1 MEAMGNPH
9 LSLKL
14 PLPVA
19 LGVFRHSVTLVSV
32 PSPFHVRVPGP
43 QWLKIYMKHLRDFM
57 ESAQPEPHTSP
68 FFLQESE
75 ELADA
80 LRSFYHNPG
89 LHFSAA
95 ERSVL
100 HQWICKLNLASE
112 SSVVLPKK
120 FHPDQIF
127 RLMLLTRH
135 LRNASTKLHHVVET
149 VVQTL
154 LPESQA
160 KHMRSQV
167 ELQCRK
173 QPLKCL
179 ADISRTRLYMD
190 VGFMLWTRCQNYP
203 PRESYCRYLHWDSS
217 PQYGRDYELAT
228 VKSILRSFLPELLET
243 VHGMRSTWSK
253 WLSEIRDQKLDLEG
267 DFEFSIFKLENPGN
281 FNQMKEEEKKLME
294 DCKQYIHVLTMPAT
308 QVGFG
313 GSGFS
318 SKLRALLHAFRLNH
332 FTQASLLE
340 YLAEFVTSTEDF
352 GTEKQIS
359 RLKPIGLDLVCPY
372 FEDMAQDEIDML
384 LAEVLPSKV
393 QQLAMDERDDPDD
406 DLFENP
412 DHVLG
417 DSEPKEDDLS
427 ENPDHV
433 LGNCEPKE
441 DDLFENPDHVLGNS
455 EPKEDDLFEN
465 PDHVLGNCEPK
476 EDDLFENPDHVLGNS
491 EPKEDDLFENPDH
504 VLGDS
509 QPAVLNIGHWL
520 STPPMH
526 HINDT
531 ITTGLGDVMPSWDDT
546 VHKSEQICKV
556 VRSTRHKKRLLGNCF
571 SSGLALHFQ
580 PTLKCFKGWIHTK
593 RWATVAFS
601 IPELRKI
608 ERAMRFR
615 SNGCGWSKTRFQG
628 GGDGTQKEDTMK
640 LATDVDDAVQSPL
653 YWAYLVVMDHMA
665 EFFRKAT
672 TFAEVCPCHGRF
684 LMGLDHVP
692 EAVLKEMKP
701 QWEKCPFRGMML
713 AELSEEFFHLLG
725 QWSTA
730 SSAELLAKL
739 PHDIE
744 ADTRNQCLRECEA
757 GQQHIIFAYVLKLS
771 HLHNSPYTL
780 FRMAHLN
787 TEVAWKAG
795 DECLAS
801 ASQHPK
807 IRRLQASPLKEQFL
821 RWRAGEAT
829 LFAMPELCSFIAELR
844 SIRGL
849 SSWESLSVSLCVCV

>member
-43 QWLKIYMKHLRDFM
+43 QWLKTYMKHLRDFM

-160 KHMRSQV
+160 EHMKSQV
-167 ELQCRK
+167 ELQCSK

-228 VKSILRSFLPELLET
+228 VKSIPRSFLPELLET

-417 DSEPKEDDLS
+417 
-427 ENPDHV
+427 
-433 LGNCEPKE
+433 
-441 DDLFENPDHVLGNS
+441 
-455 EPKEDDLFEN
+455 
-465 PDHVLGNCEPK
+465 NCEPK

-615 SNGCGWSKTRFQG
+615 SNGCGWSKARFQG

-757 GQQHIIFAYVLKLS
+757 GQQHVIFAYVLKLS

-821 RWRAGEAT
+821 RWKAGEAT

-844 SIRGL
+844 SIRG
-849 SSWESLSVSLCVCV
+849 

>member
-43 QWLKIYMKHLRDFM
+43 QWLKNYMKHLRDFM

-95 ERSVL
+95 QRSVL
-100 HQWICKLNLASE
+100 HQWICKLNSASE

-160 KHMRSQV
+160 EHMRSQV

-243 VHGMRSTWSK
+243 VHRMRSEWSK
-253 WLSEIRDQKLDLEG
+253 WLSEIRDQELDLEG
-267 DFEFSIFKLENPGN
+267 DFEFSIFKQENPGN
-281 FNQMKEEEKKLME
+281 FKQMKEEEKKLME
-294 DCKQYIHVLTMPAT
+294 YCKQFIHVLTMPAT

-417 DSEPKEDDLS
+417 D
-427 ENPDHV
+427 
-433 LGNCEPKE
+433 
-441 DDLFENPDHVLGNS
+441 
-455 EPKEDDLFEN
+455 
-465 PDHVLGNCEPK
+465 
-476 EDDLFENPDHVLGNS
+476 S

-628 GGDGTQKEDTMK
+628 GEDGTQKEDTMK

-849 SSWESLSVSLCVCV
+849 SSWESLSVSLCVCVKSVNIV

>member
-1 MEAMGNPH
+1 MTTRRHNSAADMEAMGNPH

-43 QWLKIYMKHLRDFM
+43 QWLKNYMKHLRDFM

-160 KHMRSQV
+160 EHMKSQV

-267 DFEFSIFKLENPGN
+267 DLEFSNFKLENPGN
-281 FNQMKEEEKKLME
+281 FNQMKEDEKKLME

-332 FTQASLLE
+332 FTQASLLQ

-393 QQLAMDERDDPDD
+393 QQLARDERDDLFEDLFVFEDPDD

-433 LGNCEPKE
+433 LGNC
-441 DDLFENPDHVLGNS
+441 
-455 EPKEDDLFEN
+455 
-465 PDHVLGNCEPK
+465 
-476 EDDLFENPDHVLGNS
+476 

-684 LMGLDHVP
+684 LMGLDHFP

-849 SSWESLSVSLCVCV
+849 SSWESLSVSLCVCVKFHTVKSVNIV

>member
-160 KHMRSQV
+160 EHMRSQV

-243 VHGMRSTWSK
+243 VHRMRSEWSK
-253 WLSEIRDQKLDLEG
+253 WLSEIRDQELDLEG

-281 FNQMKEEEKKLME
+281 FNQMKEEEKKLMQY
-294 DCKQYIHVLTMPAT
+294 CKQFIHVLTMPAT

-417 DSEPKEDDLS
+417 D
-427 ENPDHV
+427 
-433 LGNCEPKE
+433 
-441 DDLFENPDHVLGNS
+441 
-455 EPKEDDLFEN
+455 
-465 PDHVLGNCEPK
+465 
-476 EDDLFENPDHVLGNS
+476 S

-672 TFAEVCPCHGRF
+672 TFAEVCPCHGRY

-849 SSWESLSVSLCVCV
+849 SSWESLSVSLCVCVKSVNIV

>member
-1 MEAMGNPH
+1 MTTRRHNSAADMEAMGNPH

-43 QWLKIYMKHLRDFM
+43 QWLKNYMKHLRDFM

-95 ERSVL
+95 QRSVL
-100 HQWICKLNLASE
+100 HQWICKLNSASE

-160 KHMRSQV
+160 EHMRSQV

-243 VHGMRSTWSK
+243 VHRMRSEWSK

-417 DSEPKEDDLS
+417 DSEPKEDDL
-427 ENPDHV
+427 
-433 LGNCEPKE
+433 
-441 DDLFENPDHVLGNS
+441 
-455 EPKEDDLFEN
+455 
-465 PDHVLGNCEPK
+465 
-476 EDDLFENPDHVLGNS
+476 
-491 EPKEDDLFENPDH
+491 FENPDH

-556 VRSTRHKKRLLGNCF
+556 VRSTRHKNRLLGNCF

-628 GGDGTQKEDTMK
+628 GEDGTQKEDTMK

-672 TFAEVCPCHGRF
+672 TFAEVCPCHGRY

-849 SSWESLSVSLCVCV
+849 SSWESLSVSLCVCVCKKCKHCVTCLGASCFAVLRMMLYSASGR

>member
-1 MEAMGNPH
+1 MTTRRHNSAADMEAMGNPH

-43 QWLKIYMKHLRDFM
+43 QWLKNYMKHLRDFM

-95 ERSVL
+95 QRSVL
-100 HQWICKLNLASE
+100 HQWICKLNSASE

-160 KHMRSQV
+160 EHMRSQV

-243 VHGMRSTWSK
+243 VHRMRSEWSK
-253 WLSEIRDQKLDLEG
+253 WLSEIRDQELDLEG
-267 DFEFSIFKLENPGN
+267 DFEFSIFKQENPGN
-281 FNQMKEEEKKLME
+281 FKQMKEEEKKLME
-294 DCKQYIHVLTMPAT
+294 YCKQFIHVLTMPAT

-417 DSEPKEDDLS
+417 DSEPKEDDL
-427 ENPDHV
+427 
-433 LGNCEPKE
+433 
-441 DDLFENPDHVLGNS
+441 
-455 EPKEDDLFEN
+455 
-465 PDHVLGNCEPK
+465 
-476 EDDLFENPDHVLGNS
+476 
-491 EPKEDDLFENPDH
+491 FENPDH

-571 SSGLALHFQ
+571 SSGLAVHFQ
-580 PTLKCFKGWIHTK
+580 PALKRFKGWIHTK

-672 TFAEVCPCHGRF
+672 TFAEVCPCHGRY

-849 SSWESLSVSLCVCV
+849 SSWESLSVSLCVCVKSVNIV

>member
-1 MEAMGNPH
+1 MTTRRHNSAADMEAMGNPH

-43 QWLKIYMKHLRDFM
+43 QWLKNYMKHLRDFM

-160 KHMRSQV
+160 EHMRSQV

-243 VHGMRSTWSK
+243 VHRMRSEWSK
-253 WLSEIRDQKLDLEG
+253 WLSDIRDQELDLEG

-281 FNQMKEEEKKLME
+281 FNQMKEDEKKLME

-332 FTQASLLE
+332 FTQASLLQ

-412 DHVLG
+412 DHVL
-417 DSEPKEDDLS
+417 P
-427 ENPDHV
+427 V
-433 LGNCEPKE
+433 LG
-441 DDLFENPDHVLGNS
+441 DS

-465 PDHVLGNCEPK
+465 PDHVLGNC
-476 EDDLFENPDHVLGNS
+476 

-571 SSGLALHFQ
+571 SSGLALYFQ
-580 PTLKCFKGWIHTK
+580 PALKCFKGWIHTK

-672 TFAEVCPCHGRF
+672 TFAEVCPCHGRYT
-684 LMGLDHVP
+684 MGLDHVP

-701 QWEKCPFRGMML
+701 Q
-713 AELSEEFFHLLG
+713 
-725 QWSTA
+725 
-730 SSAELLAKL
+730 
-739 PHDIE
+739 
-744 ADTRNQCLRECEA
+744 
-757 GQQHIIFAYVLKLS
+757 
-771 HLHNSPYTL
+771 
-780 FRMAHLN
+780 
-787 TEVAWKAG
+787 
-795 DECLAS
+795 
-801 ASQHPK
+801 
-807 IRRLQASPLKEQFL
+807 
-821 RWRAGEAT
+821 
-829 LFAMPELCSFIAELR
+829 
-844 SIRGL
+844 
-849 SSWESLSVSLCVCV
+849 

>member
-1 MEAMGNPH
+1 MTTRRHNSAADMEAMGNPH

-160 KHMRSQV
+160 EHMRSQV

-243 VHGMRSTWSK
+243 VHRMRSEWSK
-253 WLSEIRDQKLDLEG
+253 WLSEIRDQELDLEG

-281 FNQMKEEEKKLME
+281 FNQMKEEEKKLMQY
-294 DCKQYIHVLTMPAT
+294 CKQFIHVLTMPAT

-417 DSEPKEDDLS
+417 D
-427 ENPDHV
+427 
-433 LGNCEPKE
+433 
-441 DDLFENPDHVLGNS
+441 
-455 EPKEDDLFEN
+455 
-465 PDHVLGNCEPK
+465 
-476 EDDLFENPDHVLGNS
+476 S

-672 TFAEVCPCHGRF
+672 TFAEVCPCHGRY

-849 SSWESLSVSLCVCV
+849 SSWESLSVSLCVCVKSVNIV

>member
-135 LRNASTKLHHVVET
+135 LRNANQKLHHVVET

-160 KHMRSQV
+160 EHMRSQV

-332 FTQASLLE
+332 FTKASLLE

-417 DSEPKEDDLS
+417 DS
-427 ENPDHV
+427 
-433 LGNCEPKE
+433 
-441 DDLFENPDHVLGNS
+441 
-455 EPKEDDLFEN
+455 
-465 PDHVLGNCEPK
+465 
-476 EDDLFENPDHVLGNS
+476 
-491 EPKEDDLFENPDH
+491 
-504 VLGDS
+504 

-556 VRSTRHKKRLLGNCF
+556 VNSTRHKNRLLGNCF
-571 SSGLALHFQ
+571 SSGLAFYFQ

-628 GGDGTQKEDTMK
+628 GEDGTQKEDTMK

-849 SSWESLSVSLCVCV
+849 SSWESLSVSLCVCVCKKCKHCVTCLGASCFAVLRMMLYSASGR

>member
-1 MEAMGNPH
+1 MTTRRHNSAADMEAMGNPH

-43 QWLKIYMKHLRDFM
+43 QWLKNYMKHLRDFM

-160 KHMRSQV
+160 EHMRSQV

-243 VHGMRSTWSK
+243 VHRMRSEWSK
-253 WLSEIRDQKLDLEG
+253 WLSDIRDQELDLEG

-281 FNQMKEEEKKLME
+281 FNQMKEEEKKLMQY
-294 DCKQYIHVLTMPAT
+294 CKQFIHVLTMPAT

-417 DSEPKEDDLS
+417 D
-427 ENPDHV
+427 
-433 LGNCEPKE
+433 
-441 DDLFENPDHVLGNS
+441 
-455 EPKEDDLFEN
+455 
-465 PDHVLGNCEPK
+465 
-476 EDDLFENPDHVLGNS
+476 S

-672 TFAEVCPCHGRF
+672 TFAEVCPCHGRY

-849 SSWESLSVSLCVCV
+849 SSWESLSVSLCVCVKSVNIV

>member
-1 MEAMGNPH
+1 
-9 LSLKL
+9 
-14 PLPVA
+14 
-19 LGVFRHSVTLVSV
+19 
-32 PSPFHVRVPGP
+32 
-43 QWLKIYMKHLRDFM
+43 
-57 ESAQPEPHTSP
+57 
-68 FFLQESE
+68 
-75 ELADA
+75 
-80 LRSFYHNPG
+80 
-89 LHFSAA
+89 
-95 ERSVL
+95 
-100 HQWICKLNLASE
+100 
-112 SSVVLPKK
+112 
-120 FHPDQIF
+120 
-127 RLMLLTRH
+127 
-135 LRNASTKLHHVVET
+135 
-149 VVQTL
+149 
-154 LPESQA
+154 
-160 KHMRSQV
+160 
-167 ELQCRK
+167 
-173 QPLKCL
+173 
-179 ADISRTRLYMD
+179 
-190 VGFMLWTRCQNYP
+190 
-203 PRESYCRYLHWDSS
+203 
-217 PQYGRDYELAT
+217 
-228 VKSILRSFLPELLET
+228 
-243 VHGMRSTWSK
+243 
-253 WLSEIRDQKLDLEG
+253 
-267 DFEFSIFKLENPGN
+267 
-281 FNQMKEEEKKLME
+281 
-294 DCKQYIHVLTMPAT
+294 
-308 QVGFG
+308 
-313 GSGFS
+313 
-318 SKLRALLHAFRLNH
+318 
-332 FTQASLLE
+332 
-340 YLAEFVTSTEDF
+340 
-352 GTEKQIS
+352 
-359 RLKPIGLDLVCPY
+359 
-372 FEDMAQDEIDML
+372 
-384 LAEVLPSKV
+384 
-393 QQLAMDERDDPDD
+393 
-406 DLFENP
+406 
-412 DHVLG
+412 
-417 DSEPKEDDLS
+417 
-427 ENPDHV
+427 
-433 LGNCEPKE
+433 
-441 DDLFENPDHVLGNS
+441 
-455 EPKEDDLFEN
+455 
-465 PDHVLGNCEPK
+465 
-476 EDDLFENPDHVLGNS
+476 
-491 EPKEDDLFENPDH
+491 
-504 VLGDS
+504 
-509 QPAVLNIGHWL
+509 
-520 STPPMH
+520 MH

-531 ITTGLGDVMPSWDDT
+531 ITTGLGDVMPSWDDM

-556 VRSTRHKKRLLGNCF
+556 VNSTRHKNRLLGNCF
-571 SSGLALHFQ
+571 SSGLAVYFQ
-580 PTLKCFKGWIHTK
+580 PALKCFKGWIHTK

-672 TFAEVCPCHGRF
+672 TFAEVCPCHGRYT
-684 LMGLDHVP
+684 MGLDHVP

-849 SSWESLSVSLCVCV
+849 SSWESLSVSLCVCKKCKHCVTCLGASCFAVLRMMLYSASGR

>member
-1 MEAMGNPH
+1 MTTRRHNSAADMEAMGNPH

-160 KHMRSQV
+160 EHMRSQV

-243 VHGMRSTWSK
+243 VHRMRSEWSK
-253 WLSEIRDQKLDLEG
+253 WLSEIRDQELDLEG

-417 DSEPKEDDLS
+417 D
-427 ENPDHV
+427 
-433 LGNCEPKE
+433 
-441 DDLFENPDHVLGNS
+441 
-455 EPKEDDLFEN
+455 
-465 PDHVLGNCEPK
+465 
-476 EDDLFENPDHVLGNS
+476 S

-672 TFAEVCPCHGRF
+672 TFAEVCPCHGRY

-849 SSWESLSVSLCVCV
+849 SSWESLSVSLCVCVKSVNIV

>member
-1 MEAMGNPH
+1 MTTRRHNSAADMEAMGNPH

-43 QWLKIYMKHLRDFM
+43 QWLKNYMKHLRDFM

-80 LRSFYHNPG
+80 LRSFYHNLG

-100 HQWICKLNLASE
+100 HQWICKLNSASE

-160 KHMRSQV
+160 EHMRSQV

-217 PQYGRDYELAT
+217 PQYGRDYELST

-243 VHGMRSTWSK
+243 VHRMRSEWSK
-253 WLSEIRDQKLDLEG
+253 WLSDIRDQELDLEG
-267 DFEFSIFKLENPGN
+267 DFEFSIFKQENPGN
-281 FNQMKEEEKKLME
+281 FKQMKEEEKKLME
-294 DCKQYIHVLTMPAT
+294 YCKQFIHVLTMPAT

-417 DSEPKEDDLS
+417 D
-427 ENPDHV
+427 
-433 LGNCEPKE
+433 
-441 DDLFENPDHVLGNS
+441 
-455 EPKEDDLFEN
+455 
-465 PDHVLGNCEPK
+465 
-476 EDDLFENPDHVLGNS
+476 S

-849 SSWESLSVSLCVCV
+849 SSWESLSVSLCVCVKSVNIV

>member
-1 MEAMGNPH
+1 MEAMGNAH

-95 ERSVL
+95 QRSVL
-100 HQWICKLNLASE
+100 HQWICKLNSASE

-160 KHMRSQV
+160 EHMRSQV

-417 DSEPKEDDLS
+417 DSEPKEDDL
-427 ENPDHV
+427 
-433 LGNCEPKE
+433 
-441 DDLFENPDHVLGNS
+441 
-455 EPKEDDLFEN
+455 
-465 PDHVLGNCEPK
+465 
-476 EDDLFENPDHVLGNS
+476 
-491 EPKEDDLFENPDH
+491 FENPDH

-531 ITTGLGDVMPSWDDT
+531 ITTGLGDVMPSWDDM

-556 VRSTRHKKRLLGNCF
+556 VNSTRHKNRLLGNCF
-571 SSGLALHFQ
+571 SSGLAVYFQ
-580 PTLKCFKGWIHTK
+580 PALKCFKGWIHTK

-628 GGDGTQKEDTMK
+628 GEDGTQKEDTMK

-672 TFAEVCPCHGRF
+672 TFAEVCPCHGRY

-807 IRRLQASPLKEQFL
+807 IRRLQASPLKEQYL

-849 SSWESLSVSLCVCV
+849 SSWESLSVSLCVCKKCKHCVTCLGASCFAVLRMMLYSASGR

>member
-1 MEAMGNPH
+1 MTTRRHNSAADMEAMGNAH

-43 QWLKIYMKHLRDFM
+43 QWLKNYMKHLRDFM

-80 LRSFYHNPG
+80 LRSFYHNLG

-100 HQWICKLNLASE
+100 HQWICKLNSASE

-160 KHMRSQV
+160 EHMRSQV

-228 VKSILRSFLPELLET
+228 VKSISRSFLPELLET
-243 VHGMRSTWSK
+243 VHRMRSEWSK
-253 WLSEIRDQKLDLEG
+253 WLSEIRDQELDLEG

-294 DCKQYIHVLTMPAT
+294 YCKQFIHVLTMPAT

-417 DSEPKEDDLS
+417 DSEPKEDDL
-427 ENPDHV
+427 
-433 LGNCEPKE
+433 
-441 DDLFENPDHVLGNS
+441 
-455 EPKEDDLFEN
+455 
-465 PDHVLGNCEPK
+465 
-476 EDDLFENPDHVLGNS
+476 
-491 EPKEDDLFENPDH
+491 FENPDH

-571 SSGLALHFQ
+571 SSGLAVYFQ
-580 PTLKCFKGWIHTK
+580 PALKCFKGWIHTK

-672 TFAEVCPCHGRF
+672 TFAEVCPCHGRY

-849 SSWESLSVSLCVCV
+849 SSWESLSVSLCVCVKSVNIV

>member
-43 QWLKIYMKHLRDFM
+43 QWLKNYMKHLRDFM

-95 ERSVL
+95 QRSVL
-100 HQWICKLNLASE
+100 HQWICKLNSASE

-160 KHMRSQV
+160 EHMRSQV

-243 VHGMRSTWSK
+243 VHRMRSEWSK
-253 WLSEIRDQKLDLEG
+253 WLSEIRDQELDLEG

-417 DSEPKEDDLS
+417 DSEPKEDDL
-427 ENPDHV
+427 
-433 LGNCEPKE
+433 
-441 DDLFENPDHVLGNS
+441 
-455 EPKEDDLFEN
+455 
-465 PDHVLGNCEPK
+465 
-476 EDDLFENPDHVLGNS
+476 
-491 EPKEDDLFENPDH
+491 FENPDH

-556 VRSTRHKKRLLGNCF
+556 VRSTRHKNRLLGNCF

-672 TFAEVCPCHGRF
+672 TFAEVCPCHGRY

-849 SSWESLSVSLCVCV
+849 SSWESLSVSLCVCKKCKHCVTCLGASCFAVLRMMLYSASGR

>member
-1 MEAMGNPH
+1 MTTRRHNSAADMEAMGNPH

-43 QWLKIYMKHLRDFM
+43 QWLKNYMKHLRDFM

-100 HQWICKLNLASE
+100 HQWICKLNSASE

-160 KHMRSQV
+160 EHMRSQV

-217 PQYGRDYELAT
+217 PQYGRDYELST

-243 VHGMRSTWSK
+243 VHRMRSEWSK
-253 WLSEIRDQKLDLEG
+253 WLSDIRDQELDLEG

-294 DCKQYIHVLTMPAT
+294 YCKQFIHVLTMPAT

-417 DSEPKEDDLS
+417 D
-427 ENPDHV
+427 
-433 LGNCEPKE
+433 
-441 DDLFENPDHVLGNS
+441 
-455 EPKEDDLFEN
+455 
-465 PDHVLGNCEPK
+465 
-476 EDDLFENPDHVLGNS
+476 S

-628 GGDGTQKEDTMK
+628 GEDGTQKEDTMK

-849 SSWESLSVSLCVCV
+849 SSWESLSVSLCVCVKSVNIV